1 MVPSMQNYKVLIS
14 DTAER
19 DLLNSYYYIYFELNN
34 PVAAEKFRSAVYNK
48 ISSLSEIPFA
58 GEKHSLFPDFRVVH
72 ALKYR
77 IFYIV
82 DKRNKTVLVSRVFFS
97 KHNEPKIE
105 EL

>member
-1 MVPSMQNYKVLIS
+1 MQNYKVLIS

-77 IFYIV
+77 IFYVV
-82 DKRNKTVLVSRVFFS
+82 DKNNKTVMISRVFYS
-97 KHNEPKIE
+97 GQDEPEAKK
-105 EL
+105 L